1 MYASKLGKVLI
12 SNGKTA
18 RSVPLYR
25 TFVSAS
31 PRPLQVTK
39 MTKDVTEKVTETTDT
54 ITEKAKGS
62 VSGVLGTAKNAT
74 DIIKNKILGG
84 D

>member
-1 MYASKLGKVLI
+1 
-12 SNGKTA
+12 
-18 RSVPLYR
+18 
-25 TFVSAS
+25 
-31 PRPLQVTK
+31 

-84 D
+84 DQLKSTHLYIILFMYVSIK

>member
-1 MYASKLGKVLI
+1 
-12 SNGKTA
+12 
-18 RSVPLYR
+18 
-25 TFVSAS
+25 
-31 PRPLQVTK
+31 
-39 MTKDVTEKVTETTDT
+39 MTKDVTDKVTET
-54 ITEKAKGS
+54 TEKAKGS